1 MGWIFLAL
9 VIVGYVAMNFIMK
22 LGSLKGHAAPALTGA
37 LFGVASLFCLIFL
50 IVKGQPLL
58 ASKELVLLAVAG
70 GLGGA
75 VAYFCFL
82 SALRIG
88 NYALTIS
95 IYTMTFMIP
104 VVFSVIFWKRP
115 LGGVLAAGLACIIV
129 GIAMITTAGSGQE
142 EKKTGLWLKWIL
154 YLGAAFFLTGI
165 PQLSQ
170 AAAVRLGA
178 INLWFYLFLT
188 FLCGALA
195 FGIYFLIRKIRLG
208 KGLYTFGALAAA
220 GSVAGNFFTLRSL
233 SKLPETIVFPVSL
246 AAPIIAAVLLSLLFF
261 KEKIKRLGY
270 LGIMVG
276 LAGIILL
283 ALAQAR

>member
-1 MGWIFLAL
+1 MGWIFLVL

-22 LGSLKGHAAPALTGA
+22 LGSQKGHAAPALTGA
-37 LFGVASLFCLIFL
+37 LFAIAAFFCLLVVIL
-50 IVKGQPLL
+50 SSQPLQ
-58 ASKELVLLAVAG
+58 ASTTVVLLAIAG
-70 GLGGA
+70 GVGGA
-75 VAYFCFL
+75 IAYFCFL

-95 IYTMTFMIP
+95 IYTMTFLIP

-115 LGGVLAAGLACIIV
+115 VNATLAAGII
-129 GIAMITTAGSGQE
+129 GIIIGMAMITTAGSGKE

-154 YLGAAFFLTGI
+154 FLGASFFLTGI

-170 AAAVRLGA
+170 AAAARVET

-188 FLCGALA
+188 FLSGAIA
-195 FGIYFLIRKIRLG
+195 FGLYFLFKKIRLG
-208 KGLYTFGALAAA
+208 PNVYTFGALAAA

-246 AAPIIAAVLLSLLFF
+246 AAPVIAAVFLSLLFF
-261 KEKIKRLGY
+261 KEKIKPLGY
-270 LGIMVG
+270 AGIVVG
-276 LAGIILL
+276 LAGIVLL
-283 ALAQAR
+283 ALA